1 MSGKP
6 ALKSDELAVGT
17 AVRVVIDDVEV
28 CIARTEDGAVHAVN
42 DVCTHGEVLLAEGE
56 VLGCSIE
63 CWLHG
68 SAFDLTTGEPQSPPA
83 FEPVAVYAAEERDGT
98 IFVDINSTH

>member
-28 CIARTEDGAVHAVN
+28 CIARTEDLSLIH
-42 DVCTHGEVLLAEGE
+42 
-56 VLGCSIE
+56 I
-63 CWLHG
+63 
-68 SAFDLTTGEPQSPPA
+68 
-83 FEPVAVYAAEERDGT
+83 
-98 IFVDINSTH
+98 